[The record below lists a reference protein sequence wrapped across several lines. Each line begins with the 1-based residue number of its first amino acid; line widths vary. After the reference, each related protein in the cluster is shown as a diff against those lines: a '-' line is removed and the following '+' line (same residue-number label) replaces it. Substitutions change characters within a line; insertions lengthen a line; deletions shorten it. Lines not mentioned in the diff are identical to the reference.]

1 MSKIK
6 TCRSQT
12 LIRNMLADLEQATA
26 NLFGTARFNSSLR
39 YGKTLVY
46 VEEKMVGKLVHK
58 SRKTADEKKCYFAS
72 ALMAINIRGQDSRV
86 SAVPSPM
93 LPKSQ
98 VQVSERGNVRRIRKS
113 KTKKKQVKNFSLF
126 SSSRPKKK
134 KLQESVRAVSKF
146 VPNFQTGGGEE
157 VLNRHQRECH
167 ELYPRPEKC
176 RNRLQN

>member
-26 NLFGTARFNSSLR
+26 NLFVTARFNSSLR

-126 SSSRPKKK
+126 SSSRPKKRSYK
-134 KLQESVRAVSKF
+134 KAYERSASSFPTFKPAAARRS
-146 VPNFQTGGGEE
+146 
-157 VLNRHQRECH
+157 
-167 ELYPRPEKC
+167 
-176 RNRLQN
+176 